1 MKRTKATVEQMTDLM
16 NQETGIPKKTLRQ
29 LPMDEFQALFKLVSD
44 KIWATESLKHGIKT
58 ALDLT
63 K

>member
-1 MKRTKATVEQMTDLM
+1 MKRAKATVEQMTDLM
-16 NQETGIPKKTLRQ
+16 NQETGIQKKKLRQ

-44 KIWATESLKHGIKT
+44 KIWAIESLEHGIKT